1 MRVRNQMCQLPADA
15 ILGRP
20 PLLLLLL
27 LLLLRL
33 RGDSLLLVSRPPVVP
48 TMRSYDASPLLSV
61 FRVTSA
67 AALPGL
73 LAFRSYLYFIAVA

>member
-27 LLLLRL
+27 LLLRL
-33 RGDSLLLVSRPPVVP
+33 RGDSPLLVSRPPVVP

-61 FRVTSA
+61 SRVTFA
-67 AALPGL
+67 AVIHGL
-73 LAFRSYLYFIAVA
+73 LAFRS

>member
-27 LLLLRL
+27 LLLRL
-33 RGDSLLLVSRPPVVP
+33 RGDSPLLVSRLPVVP

-61 FRVTSA
+61 SRVTSA

-73 LAFRSYLYFIAVA
+73 LAFRSYLYFIAIA